1 VDVIDP
7 DGKHPLSLK
16 EAATTQSFQVNREGF
31 YEIRRANGHVE
42 MVAVHSDRLESDL
55 TPVPQDTLELWR
67 NTGRGPET
75 ANANNEAAT
84 QPRPQSLWRYAL
96 LLVLIVAIIESVI
109 ASRYLSVEKE
119 AA

>member
-1 VDVIDP
+1 MFTP
-7 DGKHPLSLK
+7 SSYGNSK
-16 EAATTQSFQVNREGF
+16 A
-31 YEIRRANGHVE
+31 RANGRVE
-42 MVAVHSDRLESDL
+42 MVAVHADRLESDL
-55 TPVPQDTLELWR
+55 TPVPKETLELWH

-75 ANANNEAAT
+75 ANASSEAAS

-96 LLVLIVAIIESVI
+96 LLVLITAIIESLI